1 MFRPV
6 NVSPKNID
14 VDVSIS
20 YDALWKF
27 TFNGDHLTYVGFI
40 YYLADTGKYV
50 TNTYLTAPVDFH
62 NGDEITVS
70 HQAND
75 GIFFNGNDYEYNIY
89 CFQELYNIL
98 LTKGHI
104 LGSDDAS
111 TVRVLDGINTL
122 EPPHTLDGNII
133 GGQYLEINGERRFIQ
148 DISRGNASDD
158 GNTYTII
165 TVSEPFSYTYDAGY
179 QFSVYSNYE
188 KSANFGFRA
197 RKNPVVSV
205 SVQYSN
211 GGIVCTGTYSQ
222 ENQIPIKQ
230 IQWIAEK
237 NGNQVYKS
245 ENILSSYLTTTMHL
259 LPSTYTISLKVETA
273 GGVTATAQT
282 VFTMPTASLTVSDL
296 TATGNKAN
304 GSTSLNWTGTASQ
317 YMVFC
322 DSEYIGTTSA
332 TQYTDLY
339 ASLSVEHTYTI
350 VPISDAGVG
359 TPAEVKM
366 LFDPKA
372 WYLVSKENSEVL
384 SISVDYSN
392 GAYPVI
398 SNSDTAFNLSG
409 LCTGLNDETFAVNLS
424 HAETQKYTDFLLENP
439 NIIFKSPDGKVFT
452 GDVQSV
458 SLGNSNYVE
467 IPNSIN
473 INIDYIREVT
483 RNDLL

>member
-20 YDALWKF
+20 YDVLWKF

-98 LTKGHI
+98 LTRGHI
-104 LGSDDAS
+104 LGSESAS
-111 TVRVLDGINTL
+111 VIKVLDGITTL
-122 EPPHTLDGNII
+122 EPPHTLDNTLI

-148 DISRGNASDD
+148 DISRGNVADD
-158 GNTYTII
+158 GSTYTTI
-165 TVSEPFSYTYDAGY
+165 TVSEPFTYAYDAGY

-205 SVQYSN
+205 SAQYSN
-211 GGIVCTGTYSQ
+211 GGIDCTGTYFQ
-222 ENQIPIKQ
+222 ENQIPIKS
-230 IQWIAEK
+230 IRWAAEK
-237 NGNQVYKS
+237 DGNQIYVS
-245 ENILSSYLTTTMHL
+245 QNILSSYLNTTIYL
-259 LPSTYTISLKVETA
+259 LPNTYTISLTVETA
-273 GGVTATAQT
+273 GGVVATAKT
-282 VFTMPTASLTVSDL
+282 VYTAPTTALTVSDL
-296 TATGNKAN
+296 TATGDTAT
-304 GSTSLNWTGTASQ
+304 GATVLTWAGTAPS
-317 YMVFC
+317 YMIFC
-322 DSEYIGTTSA
+322 DGVYIATTTA
-332 TQYTDLY
+332 LQYTDLY
-339 ASLSVEHTYTI
+339 ASLYIEHTYTV
-350 VPISDAGVG
+350 VPVSDTGMG
-359 TPAEVKM
+359 TPAQISI
-366 LFDPKA
+366 LFNPKN
-372 WYLVSKENSEVL
+372 WYLIDKSNGKTL
-384 SISVDYSN
+384 TFSVDYSC
-392 GAYPVI
+392 GSYPLI
-398 SNSDTAFNLSG
+398 SNSDSAFTLSAM
-409 LCTGLNDETFAVNLS
+409 CTGLNDFSVNLS
-424 HAETQKYTDFLLENP
+424 HAERQKYAAFLLRNS

-458 SLGNSNYVE
+458 SLDNSNYVE